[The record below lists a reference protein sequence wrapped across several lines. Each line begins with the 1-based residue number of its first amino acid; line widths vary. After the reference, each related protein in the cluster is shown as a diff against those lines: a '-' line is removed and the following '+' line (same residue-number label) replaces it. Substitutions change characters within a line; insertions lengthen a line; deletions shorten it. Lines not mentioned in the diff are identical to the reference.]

1 MPQALDAGD
10 RKLLIGAGLL
20 LVVLLVAAALF
31 SPPQIAG
38 TTSITSSYSQSWNG
52 AKAAFLLLQNLG
64 YNVQRW
70 ERSPVEIEGDAANEV
85 LILAEPLQAP
95 SEDERFAI
103 RNFLANGGR
112 VLATGASAGRFL
124 PEAES
129 FGEGDPTAD
138 KAEFDAVVPSPIER
152 GAPRISMPAPYFW
165 NPESPRE
172 LVVYGNE
179 NTAAVVTYTFGKGQ
193 VIWWGSASPLTN
205 EGIRDSGN
213 LMLFLNSVGPA
224 GKRVL
229 WDEYFHGVHGSLLSF
244 FAHTPALWG
253 AVQCGFVFLLIL
265 ATYSRRVGPLREP
278 VATSRLSPLE
288 FVETL
293 GDLYN
298 SAHASSTSVGIA
310 DQHFRFVL
318 TRQLGL
324 PVNAPASELAKRASQ
339 TLGWEH
345 ERLLDTLKRCEA
357 AAHEKNGVSEDEAV
371 RLVQELFDYSKRL
384 EPRRPN
390 TQERQPN

>member
-1 MPQALDAGD
+1 M
-10 RKLLIGAGLL
+10 
-20 LVVLLVAAALF
+20 
-31 SPPQIAG
+31 
-38 TTSITSSYSQSWNG
+38 
-52 AKAAFLLLQNLG
+52 
-64 YNVQRW
+64 
-70 ERSPVEIEGDAANEV
+70 
-85 LILAEPLQAP
+85 
-95 SEDERFAI
+95 
-103 RNFLANGGR
+103 
-112 VLATGASAGRFL
+112 
-124 PEAES
+124 
-129 FGEGDPTAD
+129 
-138 KAEFDAVVPSPIER
+138 
-152 GAPRISMPAPYFW
+152 
-165 NPESPRE
+165 
-172 LVVYGNE
+172 
-179 NTAAVVTYTFGKGQ
+179 
-193 VIWWGSASPLTN
+193 
-205 EGIRDSGN
+205 
-213 LMLFLNSVGPA
+213 
-224 GKRVL
+224 
-229 WDEYFHGVHGSLLSF
+229 DEYFHGVHGSLLSF

-278 VATSRLSPLE
+278 VAASRLSPLE

-298 SAHASSTSVGIA
+298 SAHASSTSVGVA

-324 PVNAPASELAKRASQ
+324 QVNAPASELAKRASQ

-357 AAHEKNGVSEDEAV
+357 AAHEKNGVSEDKAV